1 MVGIES
7 CQDAG
12 ADQKVVHQRVDGNHA
27 GADLLPAVQ
36 AFGGSQPMHFCSG
49 VEQRA
54 ICCQIFTPA
63 ALPEYPAASL
73 RDYCSGAY
81 RGAEKTKI
89 TTISKGFPAHCRAA
103 PPALHTTDQN
113 RDIVELM
120 TEKQVL
126 GFEPASRLEDVGAER
141 QE

>member
-1 MVGIES
+1 
-7 CQDAG
+7 
-12 ADQKVVHQRVDGNHA
+12 
-27 GADLLPAVQ
+27 
-36 AFGGSQPMHFCSG
+36 MHFCSG

-81 RGAEKTKI
+81 
-89 TTISKGFPAHCRAA
+89 KGPKRLKLLQYQKVFRRIVEPR

-126 GFEPASRLEDVGAER
+126 GFEPASRLEDVGAEPSR
-141 QE
+141 VSAGWQASILMMR